1 MEISEESIGRAID
14 SLKLNKAGGIDELGT
29 SLLRHTRE
37 GIIKPL
43 LAIYQ
48 KSFEGGEVPMDWRLA
63 NVTPIFKKWS
73 KGEARNYRPV
83 SLTCHGGKIF
93 EKLLKE
99 KITKYLEENRLIYE
113 SQHGFRRSR
122 SRLTNLLEFMEYIL
136 EYVDKGES
144 VDVIFLDLQ
153 KAFYKVPHARLLEKV
168 KAIGIDGKIL
178 RWIGEWL
185 NRRKQRVVL
194 NGSESEWIE
203 VTSGVPQGSVLGPI
217 LFLIFIND
225 IDECI
230 KTRIWKFAD
239 DTKVVGRVGSKKGI
253 ELITEDLLALVK
265 WCQDWQMVFNVE
277 KCKVMHFGHKNVRTK
292 YEMNGIELTE
302 VKQET
307 DLGVVICDD
316 LKVGTQCYK
325 AAMKGNQILG
335 TNL

>member
-1 MEISEESIGRAID
+1 MKASMDSEVVD
-14 SLKLNKAGGIDELGT
+14 HV
-29 SLLRHTRE
+29 LL
-37 GIIKPL
+37 ICWNL
-43 LAIYQ
+43 
-48 KSFEGGEVPMDWRLA
+48 
-63 NVTPIFKKWS
+63 WS
-73 KGEARNYRPV
+73 
-83 SLTCHGGKIF
+83 
-93 EKLLKE
+93 
-99 KITKYLEENRLIYE
+99 
-113 SQHGFRRSR
+113 
-122 SRLTNLLEFMEYIL
+122 IL
-136 EYVDKGES
+136 EYVDKGEFL
-144 VDVIFLDLQ
+144 DVIFLYLHT
-153 KAFYKVPHARLLEKV
+153 AFDKVLHVRLLEKV

>member
-1 MEISEESIGRAID
+1 MEISEDSIGRAID

-29 SLLRHTRE
+29 SLMKHTKE

-48 KSFEGGEVPMDWRLA
+48 KSFEVGEVPLDWRLA
-63 NVTPIFKKWS
+63 NVTPIFKKGS
-73 KGEARNYRPV
+73 KGEASNYRLV

-113 SQHGFRRSR
+113 SQHGFRGSR
-122 SRLTNLLEFMEYIL
+122 SCLTNLLEFMEYVI
-136 EYVDKGES
+136 EYVDKGET

-153 KAFYKVPHARLLEKV
+153 KAFDKGPHVRLLEKV
-168 KAIGIDGKIL
+168 KAIGIDGNIL

-239 DTKVVGRVGSKKGI
+239 DTKAAPAPGKGPR
-253 ELITEDLLALVK
+253 
-265 WCQDWQMVFNVE
+265 
-277 KCKVMHFGHKNVRTK
+277 G
-292 YEMNGIELTE
+292 
-302 VKQET
+302 
-307 DLGVVICDD
+307 
-316 LKVGTQCYK
+316 
-325 AAMKGNQILG
+325 
-335 TNL
+335 

>member
-1 MEISEESIGRAID
+1 
-14 SLKLNKAGGIDELGT
+14 
-29 SLLRHTRE
+29 
-37 GIIKPL
+37 
-43 LAIYQ
+43 
-48 KSFEGGEVPMDWRLA
+48 
-63 NVTPIFKKWS
+63 
-73 KGEARNYRPV
+73 
-83 SLTCHGGKIF
+83 
-93 EKLLKE
+93 
-99 KITKYLEENRLIYE
+99 
-113 SQHGFRRSR
+113 
-122 SRLTNLLEFMEYIL
+122 MEYVI
-136 EYVDKGES
+136 EYVDKGET
-144 VDVIFLDLQ
+144 VAVIFLDLQ
-153 KAFYKVPHARLLEKV
+153 KAFDKVPHVRLLEKV

-225 IDECI
+225 VDECI

-239 DTKVVGRVGSKKGI
+239 DAKVVGRVGSKKGI
-253 ELITEDLLALVK
+253 ELIKEDLLALVK

-316 LKVGTQCYK
+316 LKVGSQCYK
-325 AAMKGNQILG
+325 AAIKGN
-335 TNL
+335 